1 MKNFVTGT
9 FFAIV
14 MASSWAQP
22 APAGSRGEAGGQ
34 GSMQGME
41 APAIGKMG
49 PGMAGGS
56 GPHYPRQTDCRANPD
71 ACAAVEKARQAC
83 RKLKQPER
91 RQCLKEHRKSR

>member
-1 MKNFVTGT
+1 MRKTVTGILC
-9 FFAIV
+9 A
-14 MASSWAQP
+14 MAMATSWAQP
-22 APAGSRGEAGGQ
+22 AGGRGEASGQ

-56 GPHYPRQTDCRANPD
+56 GPHHPRQTDCRANPD

-83 RKLKQPER
+83 RELKQPER
-91 RQCLKEHRKSR
+91 RQCLKEHRKAR